1 MIFSEAETEPTPPQR
16 PTSEGSPPASPASPD
31 TRRAKLT
38 LVK

>member
-16 PTSEGSPPASPASPD
+16 PTSEGPQPTTPD

-38 LVK
+38 VVK